1 MVRLPVGI
9 RQLLL
14 RCSTSG
20 VPAVACLLLA
30 SSERCH
36 RASRRRSPLDQLS
49 YGDLIAVDYR
59 KEPGVLQRRPK
70 WPHGCFRKTFGSLGQ
85 SGSSWRRNYCVAKR
99 HVASCSWFSPERLD
113 LHWL

>member
-70 WPHGCFRKTFGSLGQ
+70 
-85 SGSSWRRNYCVAKR
+85 
-99 HVASCSWFSPERLD
+99 
-113 LHWL
+113 